1 MKRCLLILV
10 LLAPLAACATA
21 PETQFIPS
29 RKSAVELRNM
39 QARTVDTDADTAMR
53 GVIATLH
60 DLGYRITRV
69 ESDARTVSATRKTAL
84 RMAVVVQPREASR
97 STVRANATMIAP
109 LQEAQVDAPEFYQRN
124 FFEPLGATLG
134 RMPMAVAPD
143 DDTPEATRPVAEIN
157 TARAREAATRARAIP
172 VSSNVPG
179 TGSVNP

>member
-1 MKRCLLILV
+1 MKRCLLPLA
-10 LLAPLAACATA
+10 LLTLLAACATA

-29 RKSAVELRNM
+29 RKSAAELRNM

-69 ESDARTVSATRKTAL
+69 ESDARTVSATRQTAL
-84 RMAVVVQPREASR
+84 RMAVVVQSREASR

-109 LQEAQVDAPEFYQRN
+109 LREAQVDAPEFYQRN

-134 RMPMAVAPD
+134 RMPTTVSAED
-143 DDTPEATRPVAEIN
+143 STPEATRPVAEVN
-157 TARAREAATRARAIP
+157 TAREREVALRAKAIP
-172 VSSNVPG
+172 ASSTAPA
-179 TGSVNP
+179 TGSPTP